1 VTTEKI
7 PQAAL
12 DAFRAMTPQQRKA
25 AVDAAERRARM
36 RSDYDPN
43 IGPTEREYDECLR
56 EWDRDLDY
64 LRDDDEEREDDD
76 DDPDLD

>member
-1 VTTEKI
+1 VTEKI
-7 PQAAL
+7 LQAAL
-12 DAFRAMTPQQRKA
+12 DAFRAMTPTQRKA
-25 AVDAAERRARM
+25 AVDAAARRARM

-64 LRDDDEEREDDD
+64 LRDDDEREDDD
-76 DDPDLD
+76 DNDPDLD

>member
-1 VTTEKI
+1 MTAEKI
-7 PQAAL
+7 LQAAL
-12 DAFRAMTPQQRKA
+12 DAFRAMTPEQQRA
-25 AVDAAERRARM
+25 AVDAAARRVQM

-64 LRDDDEEREDDD
+64 LRDDDECEDDDD